1 MSRAGLLSCV
11 PCIVLLMALA
21 LAACASR
28 PPPLDVSTPA
38 DQEVRVSLRDDF
50 TIRATPDRVRAG
62 RVKFTA
68 TNEGSTMHGFF
79 IEGIGV
85 EQFIAPGTSL
95 TQESVMPSATW
106 VLYCP
111 VTDHRGRGMQTQ
123 VVVG

>member
-1 MSRAGLLSCV
+1 MNRAGLLACV
-11 PCIVLLMALA
+11 PCVVLLIALA
-21 LAACASR
+21 LAACANR

-38 DQEVRVSLRDDF
+38 DQEVRVSLRDDL
-50 TIRATPDRVRAG
+50 TIRASPDRVRAG

-68 TNEGSTMHGFF
+68 TNEGSMMHGFA
-79 IEGIGV
+79 IEGIGI

-95 TQESVMPSATW
+95 TQETVMPSATW

-111 VTDHRGRGMQTQ
+111 VTDHRDRGMQTQ